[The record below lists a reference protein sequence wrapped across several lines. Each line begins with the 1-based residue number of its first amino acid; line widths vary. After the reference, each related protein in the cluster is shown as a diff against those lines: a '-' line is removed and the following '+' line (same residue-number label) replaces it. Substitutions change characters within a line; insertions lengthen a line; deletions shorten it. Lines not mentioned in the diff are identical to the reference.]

1 MNNQVNDS
9 IKEIMSIIVI
19 AFILSM
25 ALRTWVIEGRIV
37 PTGSMLPTIQLQDR
51 LMVNKLIYHFRD
63 PRRGEVV
70 VFRPPDALHA
80 KDDYVKRVVGLPGDK
95 IEIRNGQ
102 LYIDD
107 QTQDE
112 PYIAESME
120 YNFGPVVVPKNSYF
134 MMGDNRNHSFDSHQ
148 WGVWLTRD
156 HLIGKAF
163 VIYWPISQIGLL

>member
-1 MNNQVNDS
+1 MNNQIRDS

-25 ALRTWVIEGRIV
+25 ALRTWVVEGRIV
-37 PTGSMLPTIQLQDR
+37 PTGSMLPTIQLKDR

-70 VFRPPDALHA
+70 VFRPPDALNA

-95 IEIRNGQ
+95 IEIKNGH
-102 LYIDD
+102 LYVDD

-112 PYIAESME
+112 PYVAEPMK
-120 YNFGPVVVPKNSYF
+120 YNFGPVVVPANSYF
-134 MMGDNRNHSFDSHQ
+134 MMGDNRNYSFDSHQ

-163 VIYWPISQIGLL
+163 VIYWPINQIGSL